1 MNNRN
6 YPWPAE
12 RGSVMDE
19 LNGEREI
26 SLGLCHSNGKLSGG
40 DIQCLSF
47 CKCDRRANSEGRKF
61 SRVDSAGSW
70 NRNPM
75 RVNRIGL
82 VTSLSLHHQHH
93 HPRHHYYCRHVNR
106 VYRIGI
112 ETSFLLQKEQSF
124 QWNPRTH
131 NDNMIFR
138 CFIFQTFYSRPVRFF
153 FLAGTGIVAKNAFF
167 VMFWEL
173 QSLPVLGRRS
183 YLQLGGKIK
192 LDFQPLVEAEQPA
205 GW

>member
-1 MNNRN
+1 
-6 YPWPAE
+6 
-12 RGSVMDE
+12 MDE

-26 SLGLCHSNGKLSGG
+26 SLGLCHSNGKLSS
-40 DIQCLSF
+40 DEIQCLSF

-82 VTSLSLHHQHH
+82 VTSLSLHHHHH

-112 ETSFLLQKEQSF
+112 ETSFLLQEEQSF
-124 QWNPRTH
+124 QRNPHT
-131 NDNMIFR
+131 MIARSFDA
-138 CFIFQTFYSRPVRFF
+138 FYSKRFTPDLF
-153 FLAGTGIVAKNAFF
+153 VSFSWLELGLLQKMHFL
-167 VMFWEL
+167 
-173 QSLPVLGRRS
+173 
-183 YLQLGGKIK
+183 
-192 LDFQPLVEAEQPA
+192 
-205 GW
+205 

>member
-1 MNNRN
+1 
-6 YPWPAE
+6 
-12 RGSVMDE
+12 
-19 LNGEREI
+19 
-26 SLGLCHSNGKLSGG
+26 
-40 DIQCLSF
+40 
-47 CKCDRRANSEGRKF
+47 
-61 SRVDSAGSW
+61 
-70 NRNPM
+70 M

-106 VYRIGI
+106 IKRIGI

-153 FLAGTGIVAKNAFF
+153 FLAGTGIVAKNALF

-173 QSLPVLGRRS
+173 RAAKPASFGPPVIFAAWWKNQIRFPTFGGSPAACWVVKFSLLPKFIRS
-183 YLQLGGKIK
+183 HAVKEI
-192 LDFQPLVEAEQPA
+192 
-205 GW
+205 W